1 MPKEYIEEAGIRTD
15 SLLEYA
21 HHLLLT
27 IDCGEEN
34 VLGVIPTSRSSKET
48 SMLRKNTLYVV

>member
-15 SLLEYA
+15 SLLEYT

-48 SMLRKNTLYVV
+48 SRILSSR